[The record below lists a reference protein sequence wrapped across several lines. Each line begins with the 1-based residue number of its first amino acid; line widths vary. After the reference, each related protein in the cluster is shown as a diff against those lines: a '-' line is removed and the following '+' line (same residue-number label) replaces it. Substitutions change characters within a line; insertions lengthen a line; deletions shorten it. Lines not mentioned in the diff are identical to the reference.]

1 MMSRRSSSEAFGSF
15 TIHGGVYRPSRLIP
29 VRRRCAISPFVHEP
43 IPLTG
48 WAVMFRD
55 QASPN
60 WPGRSGIFLPVRPP
74 VAESRWQA
82 AHSISTLRLPRATR
96 SGVTSTGKST
106 LTTG

>member
-1 MMSRRSSSEAFGSF
+1 MR
-15 TIHGGVYRPSRLIP
+15 Y
-29 VRRRCAISPFVHEP
+29 AISPLVHEP
-43 IPLTG
+43 IPFTG

-55 QASPN
+55 QLSPN
-60 WPGRSGIFLPVRPP
+60 CRGRSGIRFPVRPP
-74 VAESRWQA
+74 VAESMWHP